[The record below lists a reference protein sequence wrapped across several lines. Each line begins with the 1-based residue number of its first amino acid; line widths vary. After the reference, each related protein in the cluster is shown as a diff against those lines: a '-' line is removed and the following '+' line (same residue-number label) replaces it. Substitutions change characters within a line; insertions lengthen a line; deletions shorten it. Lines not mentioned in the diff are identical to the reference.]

1 MKSFFSKLGVLLLG
15 ATFAVVGCT
24 DFAEDIR
31 EVNESLKTEID
42 NNQSTADVSIKAL
55 EDAIAALEAKMAAE
69 YATKE
74 AVSQIETSLKND
86 CLAKFNDLSG
96 KLEAAKNALTS
107 DIATAK
113 QQAIDEAQKAVEE
126 AKTAAQSLVSNLDTK
141 LSGEI
146 ALVNSAV
153 AALEKDL
160 DAAEKTLALKADKTY
175 VDDQVIAAKTTLTN
189 EINTVKADL
198 DAAETLLNTVKSD
211 LDKAE
216 VKVDANAASI
226 AQNVADIKKNADAIA
241 AANGLIATAQAN
253 ITALQGQ
260 VSALDTKLAEEV
272 GKLQVKIDANASEI
286 TALKTKMEAAEKKI
300 ETIIADYLTKA
311 DFNAYKKEV
320 ADTYA
325 SKAELKQAVDGL
337 NTALDNYKKDVAA
350 TYATKTELADV
361 KKNLEDADDAL
372 AKNLDDFKKAVAD
385 TYATKVEL
393 AGLKSDLEKAIE
405 DCGAAAQKA
414 LDDSVA
420 VVRTLVADVK
430 KALEDQMA
438 ADKKELTEKIEK
450 VEDDLT
456 TMVND
461 LDTKINGRIDSEVL
475 TLNEKI
481 DNSVKVLNETIE
493 DVKAELEQKIADEKK
508 ALQDEL
514 MAAKEELNKAIS
526 KNATDIA
533 SLQDSIAAHTA
544 ARLALAA
551 KHASDVADLQSQIT
565 NHINAYTIKVA
576 ALDAEDLAIRK
587 AFADAD
593 VALEGKVTEAY
604 KKAIDEAKTA
614 ILKQHNEDK
623 KALETSI
630 AALEAADVKLNTR
643 IDSLRTALDTYKTTM
658 EGIVNDLNTD
668 IAQTLTDAKNYA
680 DDQISAAETALQANI
695 DQVVIDYKAAD
706 DALQGQ
712 IDVIDGRLD
721 GIDDSIAD
729 IIEDIKGINDSL
741 GDITGRLDGIDGEI
755 DGIQGDIE
763 AIQKDIDSLFNRVQS
778 IVYRPVYKDGKA
790 AMNYA
795 SMASKYYG
803 SESVITYKVYPADCA
818 ETIVKAF
825 DPNATELVLSYDL
838 INDLKGSTTEEL
850 KVLSVTSPKKGEIA
864 VTVQPNNFVNAF
876 YTSADERYA
885 AALVL
890 SRGNDNFSTEYVALK
905 AGDETKYTMELRNNI
920 PASPARSIEYPQI
933 AQEYTILEGIK
944 PVFVTVPV
952 TNDIDTAKFF
962 AMYPQARDLYA
973 EVDPV
978 ITQTT
983 DGLFLTDKRTENGEV
998 IVSINPEKVDPAN
1011 FTSPAQTVEVEYSY
1025 KFGST
1030 TLPAS
1035 DVVSI
1040 TDFSYTLKTVRNDD
1054 AVTYPLELP
1063 WTDDTDFDV
1072 LKDIEVKFEKG
1083 GQLYDE
1089 TDLVADGYAINVDTL
1104 EVKYESTPNDKEGL
1118 FELTPIESGKYVPVN
1133 VKLAKADNVNK
1144 AKSADVGTELKLTY
1158 AYDLYT
1164 KTETP
1169 VKITSVEESAVCK
1182 IEKTMFSF
1190 DIVVPEIEWTYD
1202 HDATAD
1208 KNGKLCSREF
1218 EFAIDESVAA
1228 TISAAYR
1235 TTSPSKEPISVD
1247 LDIEDVMNPGN
1258 WEGGIEPKYKVN
1270 ATDYTASA
1278 TPIAFSAGTD
1288 VEDDKIEV
1296 KMTEIEWGA
1305 YDSENGK
1312 EYVASAVYEL
1322 ESAKVTVN
1330 LTTATRDRNRAPINI
1345 KLPAVEKVYAKN
1357 FILTRDVEVS
1367 LDLKDSLV
1375 VNKNL
1380 GAVAAVD
1387 DALLSKVLNG
1397 ATVTD
1402 YTTVADAT
1410 HSYNSAT
1417 QPSWTGLRFMDAAEN
1432 PDFSLVTYG
1441 FHVNNFKTHLGYATN
1456 DVISK
1461 NYVYSGSFK
1470 TWYGQVVNVSM
1481 DFNFKDPAYNYAPVY
1496 QYVDY
1501 DDVDKKY
1508 FVNVLPSYKN
1518 GSVDVINN
1526 ADPITTFNVNAVD
1539 MDKAFVVQGE
1549 GVDTDNYE
1557 ASLAALGIYRKFE
1570 LVDGPY
1576 TGISLSGNKINYAGF
1591 AKFVPIYGSL
1601 SIKNDYGSFTTYYPL
1616 DETIFDGV
1624 YAETQ
1629 VRKFDPIGEL
1639 EVLKK
1644 NIDIVVTE
1652 AIEYKVCVLNN
1663 YSLVDKRGHQLIKYD
1678 ENMNDFVSGDNNN
1691 GFVLQTPEVKADA
1704 VYSIED
1710 PIYELEIA
1718 EPQEGNVAG
1727 ITLEKD
1733 GYGKF
1738 TGVIRIDNT
1747 GLLVYTHPVKI
1758 NVKTTIKY
1766 PQTEGKTA
1774 EYTITIKKPDT
1785 L

>member
-96 KLEAAKNALTS
+96 KLEAAKLALTS

-113 QQAIDEAQKAVEE
+113 QEAIAEAQKAVEE

-300 ETIIADYLTKA
+300 ENIIADYLTKA

-450 VEDDLT
+450 VETDLT

-481 DNSVKVLNETIE
+481 DNSVKVLNKTIE
-493 DVKAELEQKIADEKK
+493 DVKAELEKKIADEKK

-643 IDSLRTALDTYKTTM
+643 IDSLKTALDTYKTTM

-763 AIQKDIDSLFNRVQS
+763 AIQKDIDSLFNRIQS
-778 IVYRPVYKDGKA
+778 IVFRPEYHDGKA
-790 AMNYA
+790 HIDYA
-795 SMASKYYG
+795 TIGGAILEG
-803 SESVITYKVYPADCA
+803 SSVITYKVYPADCA

-838 INDLKGSTTEEL
+838 INDLKGSTPEGF

-864 VTVQPNNFVNAF
+864 VTVQPNNFVEAF
-876 YTSADERYA
+876 YTSADTRYA

-890 SRGNDNFSTEYVALK
+890 SRGNDHYSTEYTNLVANAPKTYGIVL
-905 AGDETKYTMELRNNI
+905 ENNT
-920 PASPARSIEYPQI
+920 AKHSTLEYPQVKDSVI
-933 AQEYTILEGIK
+933 VLDGI
-944 PVFVTVPV
+944 V
-952 TNDIDTAKFF
+952 AKFQSGSEPAITTEDF
-962 AMYPQARDLYA
+962 FKMYPAAEAKYSATIETVVSPSSEAFKAPTYTDEGELVVKINPGKVSSSNKNVVLTATYKYA
-973 EVDPV
+973 LGSEVETAADDV
-978 ITQTT
+978 TIIDFTYKNMVVASA
-983 DGLFLTDKRTENGEV
+983 GNGETV
-998 IVSINPEKVDPAN
+998 YIPYTSSDVKPIMADYTVKFNDDKTIEDLVEMGYAVKVNTLDPA
-1011 FTSPAQTVEVEYSY
+1011 
-1025 KFGST
+1025 T
-1030 TLPAS
+1030 TLAAKVPNVPEFP
-1035 DVVSI
+1035 D
-1040 TDFSYTLKTVRNDD
+1040 DD
-1054 AVTYPLELP
+1054 ALAL
-1063 WTDDTDFDV
+1063 FDV
-1072 LKDIEVKFEKG
+1072 
-1083 GQLYDE
+1083 
-1089 TDLVADGYAINVDTL
+1089 TAD
-1104 EVKYESTPNDKEGL
+1104 
-1118 FELTPIESGKYVPVN
+1118 VPVN
-1133 VKLAKADNVNK
+1133 VSLAQSGGLNKAVGANVGTTINVEYGFKYETLTGEVIDTEAINSKVEIDKIHYSYTIEYPLVEWAFTPDAGADKDAIDHAIDPYCTRDFVLAINDALITPSPEVPADQNIEKVLSDIDNIKLSVNGGAPLTGADWGAFESPIEFEDMAADNGEINVQMRGLAWNK
-1144 AKSADVGTELKLTY
+1144 TY
-1158 AYDLYT
+1158 N
-1164 KTETP
+1164 
-1169 VKITSVEESAVCK
+1169 VVAV
-1182 IEKTMFSF
+1182 
-1190 DIVVPEIEWTYD
+1190 
-1202 HDATAD
+1202 
-1208 KNGKLCSREF
+1208 
-1218 EFAIDESVAA
+1218 ID
-1228 TISAAYR
+1228 R
-1235 TTSPSKEPISVD
+1235 P
-1247 LDIEDVMNPGN
+1247 
-1258 WEGGIEPKYKVN
+1258 
-1270 ATDYTASA
+1270 
-1278 TPIAFSAGTD
+1278 
-1288 VEDDKIEV
+1288 
-1296 KMTEIEWGA
+1296 
-1305 YDSENGK
+1305 
-1312 EYVASAVYEL
+1312 
-1322 ESAKVTVN
+1322 SAKVTINFKVE
-1330 LTTATRDRNRAPINI
+1330 TKDRKREPLVIE
-1345 KLPAVEKVYAKN
+1345 LGDVTEKFNANYILKSEDREDKELWLAKN
-1357 FILTRDVEVS
+1357 LI
-1367 LDLKDSLV
+1367 
-1375 VNKNL
+1375 NGGYL
-1380 GAVAAVD
+1380 G
-1387 DALLSKVLNG
+1387 KV
-1397 ATVTD
+1397 
-1402 YTTVADAT
+1402 
-1410 HSYNSAT
+1410 
-1417 QPSWTGLRFMDAAEN
+1417 AEN
-1432 PDFSLVTYG
+1432 PDTTALLNDV
-1441 FHVNNFKTHLGYATN
+1441 LDLAEATN
-1456 DVISK
+1456 YTVSCASAAGYTGTDAISTGLK
-1461 NYVYSGSFK
+1461 FVDFTKVDYVFHYGNLTNKLGFASGATMDKSYDYSASFK
-1470 TWYGQVVNVSM
+1470 TFYGQEVKVNLG
-1481 DFNFKDPAYNYAPVY
+1481 FNFADPEYHFAKVH
-1496 QYVDY
+1496 QYVMGDANNLPY
-1501 DDVDKKY
+1501 YVDVQ
-1508 FVNVLPSYKN
+1508 PSYKK
-1518 GSVDVINN
+1518 GGVGGAVVENN
-1526 ADPITTFNVNAVD
+1526 TDPIDYFSTKQINLDA
-1539 MDKAFVVQGE
+1539 AFIVQGE
-1549 GVDTDNYE
+1549 GLTYDPENAAAYE
-1557 ASLAALGIYRKFE
+1557 TEITNRGLIRKFVVNPY
-1570 LVDGPY
+1570 VDDIDFNFGTNKLNYNGSEPY
-1576 TGISLSGNKINYAGF
+1576 
-1591 AKFVPIYGSL
+1591 AKVQGSL
-1601 SIKNDYGSFTTYYPL
+1601 SIMNTYDNGGTFYTYYPI
-1616 DETIFDGV
+1616 DKNV
-1624 YAETQ
+1624 YDVEDYFTTFQ
-1629 VRKFDPIGEL
+1629 VNKFDPLGDLTVIGNVEKEFIVNKSGVFTL
-1639 EVLKK
+1639 HVLHNFSMK
-1644 NIDIVVTE
+1644 
-1652 AIEYKVCVLNN
+1652 
-1663 YSLVDKRGHQLIKYD
+1663 DKRIVGEEGHEIISSAED
-1678 ENMNDFVSGDNNN
+1678 ANAFVTGDDYN
-1691 GFVLQTPEVKADA
+1691 GFVSTVSAYN
-1704 VYSIED
+1704 VYNFEYIKYNISVVD
-1710 PIYELEIA
+1710 PV
-1718 EPQEGNVAG
+1718 GVTVAG
-1727 ITLEKD
+1727 ISYNNTD
-1733 GYGKF
+1733 GTITIKNDGE
-1738 TGVIRIDNT
+1738 
-1747 GLLVYTHPVKI
+1747 LVYANPVVLK
-1758 NVKTTIKY
+1758 VEVAVKY
-1766 PQTEGKTA
+1766 PQTEEKKA
-1774 EYTITIKKPDT
+1774 SYNLTIKK
-1785 L
+1785 